1 MPRKTLKR
9 QRKQRGGGNMK
20 IIIPEDD
27 AKCFLIAYL
36 SYYKLFQAIDKS
48 EYSLDDKYNQKRTI
62 LQLKIDTYTQEIPI
76 GIIITLWFDIITML
90 IKTNYIKLKDEYTNV
105 FKKNI
110 STFKKRGKT
119 IIETDDYKVL
129 LKYAIHDTMFPNDKV
144 LFPGYDTE
152 EDFSSLKKIKEEIN
166 IDEFVTFN
174 LHTPS
179 RESDDENSQPEKHI
193 SENSSHTIGNR
204 KPEEPSSEN
213 SSHTIGNR
221 NPEEPSS
228 PILCTPGIVCDAI
241 VDVASCAV
249 GCVGFLL
256 GQGGTRKKQIHNKPH
271 KRKSKNKTGKK
282 QYK

>member
-1 MPRKTLKR
+1 MKR
-9 QRKQRGGGNMK
+9 QRKQRGGNMK
-20 IIIPEDD
+20 INIPEDH

-48 EYSLDDKYNQKRTI
+48 EYSFDDKYNQKKTI
-62 LQLKIDTYTQEIPI
+62 LNLEIDKYTQKIRR
-76 GIIITLWFDIITML
+76 GIVISLWFNIITML
-90 IKTNYIKLKDEYTNV
+90 IKTGYIKLKDKYTTV
-105 FKKNI
+105 FEKNI
-110 STFKKRGKT
+110 STIIKKSKVT
-119 IIETDDYKVL
+119 IEKDLYDVL
-129 LKYAIHDTMFPNDKV
+129 LKYATDDTMFPNDKV
-144 LFPGYDTE
+144 LFPGFDTE

-166 IDEFVTFN
+166 IDEFFTFN
-174 LHTPS
+174 PHTPS

-249 GCVGFLL
+249 GCVGFLF
-256 GQGGTRKKQIHNKPH
+256 GQGGTRKKQIHNKPR